1 MAARSARNT
10 AIGERPGE
18 LSAELHVSFSIS
30 WGFFLSNDK
39 DLLSGYFS

>member
-1 MAARSARNT
+1 MAVPGGHKEAMD
-10 AIGERPGE
+10 ERPGE
-18 LSAELHVSFSIS
+18 LSAELHVSLSIS